1 MVAPPAPAGPPRIF
15 SPTRRRARRAR
26 ARALQAQGDAA
37 RWFFEDMADDVI
49 ERLGFLRHEVRR
61 ALVVGDLAEVVGP
74 ALVALGAEVV
84 RADPVAGPGVLR
96 LDEERPWA
104 ESGVA
109 GGFDLLVSVGTLDTV
124 NDLPGALIHARMALA
139 PGGLFLAAFAGA
151 GSLPVLRAAMQ
162 AADGERPAA
171 RMHPAVDVRAGAQLL
186 QRTGFGYPVADAHT
200 LSLAYRSVERLLGD
214 LRAQALGSVLA
225 DVAPLV
231 ALGAVREAFLAGA
244 DADGRVVETVEV
256 VTLSGW
262 RK

>member
-1 MVAPPAPAGPPRIF
+1 MVAPSPAGPPVIF
-15 SPTRRRARRAR
+15 SPVRRRARRAR
-26 ARALQAQGDAA
+26 ARGLQARGGAA
-37 RWFFEDMADDVI
+37 RWFFEDAAEDVV
-49 ERLGFLRHEVRR
+49 ERVGFVRHTVRR
-61 ALVVGDLAEVVGP
+61 ALVVGDLAGVVG
-74 ALVALGAEVV
+74 AAVAGLGAEVV
-84 RADPVAGPGVLR
+84 LADPVAGVDVLG

-109 GGFDLLVSVGTLDTV
+109 GGFDLIVSVGTLDTV

-151 GSLPVLRAAMQ
+151 GSLRVLRAAMQ
-162 AADGERPAA
+162 VADGDRPAA

-186 QRTGFGYPVADAHT
+186 QRCGFGDPVADAHT
-200 LSLAYRSVERLLGD
+200 LSLGYRSVERLLGD

-225 DVAPLV
+225 DVAPL
-231 ALGAVREAFLAGA
+231 ADIARVREAFLASA
-244 DADGRVVETVEV
+244 DADGRVVERVEV